1 MKLCGDRMNGDSDF
15 NSQCKEAIL
24 SENVIDSFALVR
36 GSIAEMMTFYG
47 ADCIQVVNPRYTIV
61 HQPIADF
68 SDIQKYNFYYSSF
81 PKCYGLMDETNM
93 EYIGVHNVRRQ
104 PFLNLLGRDVIV
116 GFIDTGIDYQHEI
129 FKNADNTSRVVRIWD
144 QTIQTGTPPKGY
156 YYGTEYTREQ
166 INEALKSDDPLSVV
180 PSTDTNGHGT
190 FIAGIAA
197 GNIDIKN
204 DFTGAAPLADI
215 VMVKLK
221 QAKKYLRD
229 FYYIRDDVECFQE
242 TDLVMGTKY
251 LLDLAIELKKPL
263 VICIGVGTN
272 SGGHDGSGIWDEYL
286 ENLSDN
292 TGFCVV
298 LPTGN
303 EGNSGGHYRGIVPQT
318 EDYVDAEINV
328 GEGEKGFTLEFWVRA
343 PSIYSIGFISPSG
356 EYINRIPPRVNN
368 NRVISFL
375 FEPTVIYVDYRVIER
390 RTGDE
395 SVIIRF
401 ESPTPG
407 IWKIRV
413 FREQSFNNEFDLWLP
428 IKKFLTSNT
437 YFIQPN
443 PDITITDPGNTMRPI
458 TVAACNHVNNSIY
471 INSGRGYTRRGNVKP
486 DIAAPGVNIY
496 GPAPGNTFSIKSGT
510 SIAAAHTAGAAA
522 LLLEWAIVRENS
534 FNFNTTNIK
543 TLMIRGAKRI
553 GTEYPNKQFGY
564 GILDIYGAFESL
576 RLTV

>member
-1 MKLCGDRMNGDSDF
+1 MDSDSEL
-15 NSQCKEAIL
+15 NSRCKEAIL

-36 GSIAEMMTFYG
+36 GTISDMIKFYN

-61 HQPIADF
+61 HQPVSDF
-68 SDIQKYNFYYSSF
+68 SDIQKYNFSFSSF
-81 PKCYGLMDETNM
+81 PKCYGLMDQTNM
-93 EYIGVHNVRRQ
+93 EYIGVQKLRRQ
-104 PFLNLLGRDVIV
+104 TFLNLLGKDVII

-144 QTIQTGTPPKGY
+144 QTIQTGTPPEGQ

-166 INEALKSDDPLSVV
+166 INEALKSNDPLSIV

-190 FIAGIAA
+190 FIAGISA
-197 GNIDIKN
+197 GNIDITN
-204 DFTGAAPLADI
+204 DFTGVAPQADI
-215 VMVKLK
+215 AMVKLK

-229 FYYIRDDVECFQE
+229 YYYIRDDVECYQE

-251 LLDLAIELKKPL
+251 LLSLALELEKPL

-286 ENLSDN
+286 GNISDY
-292 TGFCVV
+292 TGICIV

-303 EGNSGGHYRGIVPQT
+303 EANSGGHYRGIVRPT
-318 EDYVDAEINV
+318 EDYVDVEINV
-328 GEGEKGFTLEFWVRA
+328 GVGEKGFSLEFWVRA
-343 PSIYSIGFISPSG
+343 PSVYSIGFISPSG
-356 EYINRIPPRVNN
+356 EYIERIPPSADQ

-375 FEPTVIYVDYRVIER
+375 FEPTVIYVDYEVIER

-395 SVIIRF
+395 SVFIRF
-401 ESPTPG
+401 ENPTQG

-413 FREQSFNNEFDLWLP
+413 FREQSFKNEFDLWLP
-428 IKKFLTSNT
+428 IRSFLTSNT
-437 YFIQPN
+437 YFIKPD
-443 PDITITDPGNTMRPI
+443 PDITITDPGNAMRPI

-471 INSGRGYTRRGNVKP
+471 INSGRGYTRRGNVRP

-496 GPAPGNTFSIKSGT
+496 GPAPGNTFTIMSGT
-510 SIAAAHTAGAAA
+510 SIAAAHTAGAAV
-522 LLLEWAIVRENS
+522 LFLEWANVRENN
-534 FNFNTTNIK
+534 FYFNTTNVK

-553 GTEYPNKQFGY
+553 GTEYPNRQFGY
-564 GILDIYGAFESL
+564 GILDIYGAFNSL
-576 RLTV
+576 RLTE